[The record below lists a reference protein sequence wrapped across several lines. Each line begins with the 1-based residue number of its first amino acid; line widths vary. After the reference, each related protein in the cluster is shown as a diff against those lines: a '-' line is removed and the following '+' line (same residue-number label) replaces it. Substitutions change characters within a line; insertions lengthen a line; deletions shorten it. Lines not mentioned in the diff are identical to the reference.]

1 MLTTILEQIDFLK
14 AKMESAPLDAGA
26 GHKSKRNYQSE
37 IIHHEQLANA
47 DKALETATF
56 EHAKAV
62 KADERLTKTRER
74 LQVEMQNAAF
84 DLKAASDAVV
94 VADTTL
100 KTAQASAYR
109 GKVIDLAPMENAYS
123 KAVERVQ
130 ILNAAITS
138 IQIELDEL
146 PTPTAKLAA
155 IELRSA
161 QEFSK
166 QLKQWHLDRKVAIAA
181 LEAVAHIDS
190 HFVSPKS
197 YCAGFQLEEH
207 LTQLAVFKHE
217 AMRVAKIVA

>member
-1 MLTTILEQIDFLK
+1 MLQTIQQQIDFLK
-14 AKMESAPLDAGA
+14 QQRDLTAEDAPFKT
-26 GHKSKRNYQSE
+26 KSSYNSE
-37 IIHHEQLANA
+37 IIHLERLANA
-47 DKALETATF
+47 DQALQAAIAA
-56 EHAKAV
+56 HAKSV
-62 KADERLTKTRER
+62 KIDEKTDRTR
-74 LQVEMQNAAF
+74 DKLQGEMQSATK
-84 DLKAASDAVV
+84 DQKAANDALT
-94 VADTTL
+94 VAETNL